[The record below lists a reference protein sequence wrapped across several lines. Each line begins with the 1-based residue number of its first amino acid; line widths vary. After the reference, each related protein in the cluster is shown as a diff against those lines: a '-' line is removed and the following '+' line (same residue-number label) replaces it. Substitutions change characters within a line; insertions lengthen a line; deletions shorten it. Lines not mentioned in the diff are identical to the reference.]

1 MGAHGLDDSDAAREA
16 AGVLGGDARWRLLV
30 RHDIAQ
36 ALPAMPPGA
45 RALTPSGAKVVV
57 ADDLPGASIQDAL
70 ASGERAA
77 QALSGS
83 AKL

>member
-1 MGAHGLDDSDAAREA
+1 
-16 AGVLGGDARWRLLV
+16 
-30 RHDIAQ
+30 
-36 ALPAMPPGA
+36 MPPGA
-45 RALTPSGAKVVV
+45 HALTPSGARVVV

-83 AKL
+83 VEL